1 VGPVALNQ
9 FDELPT
15 LIEVFGQQA
24 KRGRTSHAHLKTTP
38 LRTTLMSFRQRGVY
52 TMCSRRQNRGVHT
65 GNMFLFAV
73 YGPQTNHDLLD
84 AGSLVHPWLIF
95 YLIHGDILPNAKYSI
110 LF

>member
-1 VGPVALNQ
+1 VGPAALNQ

-24 KRGRTSHAHLKTTP
+24 KRGRTSHAHLK
-38 LRTTLMSFRQRGVY
+38 TTLMSFRQRGVY

-84 AGSLVHPWLIF
+84 AGSLHPWLGF